1 VLTTDAELGGRTP
14 RDVVRAIVD
23 DVATPSGSLADDTD
37 TDTDSDPAVP
47 AED

>member
-1 VLTTDAELGGRTP
+1 
-14 RDVVRAIVD
+14 VVRAIVD

-37 TDTDSDPAVP
+37 TDSDTDSDSDPAVP